1 MNEKLLISQ
10 DLSCLGQVSLGVALP
25 ILGACGYCPDVLPT
39 AILSTHTG
47 GFGDNT
53 FLDLNDE
60 MEKVI
65 SHWQS
70 EKISF
75 KNLYLGYLGNGAV
88 DFWIRY
94 ISDFKDSKVVL
105 LDPAM
110 ADSGKLYRGL
120 TLDYVAKMRILA
132 KFATILTPNLTE
144 ACLLLD
150 KDYHNYSINEIKEI
164 ALELKKKFAL
174 DGVLITGIP
183 VQNKIKIVGVASNE
197 KTFVIE
203 NEKIARS
210 FFGTGDM
217 FASSFLAAILA
228 GYSLKESS
236 QLAATFVKIA
246 IKATDL
252 TQDKRIGP
260 NYAGALSWLMKKVEE
275 KKVRKCEQEKIH

>member
-10 DLSCLGQVSLGVALP
+10 DLSCLGQVSLSVALP
-25 ILGACGYCPDVLPT
+25 ILGACGYQPDVLPT

-53 FLDLNDE
+53 FLSLNSE
-60 MEKVI
+60 MNKI
-65 SHWQS
+65 IAHWQ
-70 EKISF
+70 EQNIYF
-75 KNLYLGYLGNGAV
+75 ENLYLGYLGKGAI
-88 DFWIRY
+88 DFWLQH
-94 ISDFKDSKVVL
+94 ISTFKNSKVL
-105 LDPAM
+105 FDPAM

-120 TLDYVAKMRILA
+120 DADYVIKMRMLA
-132 KFATILTPNLTE
+132 NFVTILTPNLTE

-150 KDYHNYSINEIKEI
+150 KKYRNFSINEIKELS
-164 ALELKKKFAL
+164 LELKKKFDL
-174 DGVLITGIP
+174 NEVLITGISM
-183 VQNKIKIVGVASNE
+183 QDKIKIVGVSSND

-203 NEKIARS
+203 TAKVERS

-217 FASSFLAAILA
+217 FASSLLAAILA

-236 QLAATFVKIA
+236 QVAATFVKMA

-252 TQDKRIGP
+252 TQDKRLGP

-275 KKVRKCEQEKIH
+275 KKG

>member
-10 DLSCLGQVSLGVALP
+10 DLSCLGQVSLSVALP
-25 ILGACGYCPDVLPT
+25 ILGACGYQPDVLPT

-53 FLDLNDE
+53 FLSLNSE
-60 MEKVI
+60 MNKI
-65 SHWQS
+65 IAHWQ
-70 EKISF
+70 EQNIYF
-75 KNLYLGYLGNGAV
+75 ENLYLGYLGKDAI
-88 DFWIRY
+88 DFWLQH
-94 ISDFKDSKVVL
+94 ISTFKNSKVL
-105 LDPAM
+105 FDPAM

-120 TLDYVAKMRILA
+120 DADYVIKMRMLA
-132 KFATILTPNLTE
+132 NFVTILTPNLTE

-150 KDYHNYSINEIKEI
+150 KKYRNFSINEIEEL
-164 ALELKKKFAL
+164 ALELKKKFDL
-174 DGVLITGIP
+174 NEVLITGIP
-183 VQNKIKIVGVASNE
+183 MQDKIKIVGVSSND

-203 NEKIARS
+203 TAKVERS

-217 FASSFLAAILA
+217 FASSLLAAILA

-236 QLAATFVKIA
+236 QVAATFVKMA

-252 TQDKRIGP
+252 TQDKRLGP

-275 KKVRKCEQEKIH
+275 KKG

>member
-10 DLSCLGQVSLGVALP
+10 DLSCLGQVSLSVALP
-25 ILGACGYCPDVLPT
+25 ILGACGYQPDVLPT

-53 FLDLNDE
+53 FLSLNSE
-60 MEKVI
+60 MNKI
-65 SHWQS
+65 IAHWQ
-70 EKISF
+70 EQNIYF
-75 KNLYLGYLGNGAV
+75 ENLYLGYLGKGAI
-88 DFWIRY
+88 DFWLQH
-94 ISDFKDSKVVL
+94 ISTFKNSKVL
-105 LDPAM
+105 FDPAM

-120 TLDYVAKMRILA
+120 DADYVIKMRMLA
-132 KFATILTPNLTE
+132 NFVTILTPNLTE

-150 KDYHNYSINEIKEI
+150 KKYRNFSINEVKELS
-164 ALELKKKFAL
+164 LELKKKFDL
-174 DGVLITGIP
+174 NEVLITGISM
-183 VQNKIKIVGVASNE
+183 QDKIKIVGVSSND

-203 NEKIARS
+203 TAKVERS

-217 FASSFLAAILA
+217 FASSLLAAILA

-236 QLAATFVKIA
+236 QVAATFVKMA

-252 TQDKRIGP
+252 TQDKRLGP

-275 KKVRKCEQEKIH
+275 KKG